1 MFIIAN
7 FLDAL
12 ATVLYFGLNIY
23 LWIVIIRALISWVS
37 PDPYNPIVQ
46 FLYQATEPVLHAVR
60 KRMPYTGG
68 IDLSPV
74 VVILAIIFLQAF
86 VVQTIKEIAMQ
97 LGTRGAVPF

>member
-12 ATVLYFGLNIY
+12 ATVLDFGLSIY
-23 LWIVIIRALISWVS
+23 LWIVIIRALVSWVS
-37 PDPYNPIVQ
+37 PDPHNPIVH
-46 FLYQATEPVLHAVR
+46 FLYQATEPVLYAVR

-74 VVILAIIFLQAF
+74 IVILAIIFLQAF
-86 VVQTIKEIAMQ
+86 VVQTIKGIAMKI
-97 LGTRGAVPF
+97 GTNGAVPF